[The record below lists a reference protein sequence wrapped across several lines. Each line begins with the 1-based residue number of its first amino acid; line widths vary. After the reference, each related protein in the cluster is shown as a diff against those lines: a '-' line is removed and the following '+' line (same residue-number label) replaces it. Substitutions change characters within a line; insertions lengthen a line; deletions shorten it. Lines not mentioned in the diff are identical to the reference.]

1 MLRQRAMNN
10 YLQNEP
16 FDLEK
21 ETMFITIT
29 LQRVPASLVREFALR
44 IASRYPGGVSEALQD
59 LMKNA
64 IRD

>member
-1 MLRQRAMNN
+1 MSN
-10 YLQNEP
+10 YLQNEQ

-21 ETMFITIT
+21 ETLFITIT

-44 IASRYPGGVSEALQD
+44 SASRYPGGVSEALQD